1 MRFNPGLWPS
11 GTKMTDRV
19 GREMFALC
27 GERNAPVGF
36 MCFHGLDLSIEEIET
51 LCTDYPETPVL
62 MDHFGFCKGAR
73 DPNWRLLGL
82 ARFPQVS
89 VKASAQ
95 FRVTPEGANG
105 ASWPYSS
112 TGEQLR
118 ELIDTFGA
126 ERVVWGSDFPFVLE
140 QCGYS
145 GETPAAGIIARPRR
159 SPVGRG
165 DGGGDGGNLRRMFP
179 GAWSR

>member
-1 MRFNPGLWPS
+1 M
-11 GTKMTDRV
+11 
-19 GREMFALC
+19 
-27 GERNAPVGF
+27 
-36 MCFHGLDLSIEEIET
+36 
-51 LCTDYPETPVL
+51 
-62 MDHFGFCKGAR
+62 
-73 DPNWRLLGL
+73 
-82 ARFPQVS
+82 
-89 VKASAQ
+89 
-95 FRVTPEGANG
+95 TPEGANG

-145 GETPAAGIIARPRR
+145 GETPAAGIIRECGARL
-159 SPVGRG
+159 SDEEMAAVM
-165 DGGGDGGNLRRMFP
+165 GGNLRRMFP